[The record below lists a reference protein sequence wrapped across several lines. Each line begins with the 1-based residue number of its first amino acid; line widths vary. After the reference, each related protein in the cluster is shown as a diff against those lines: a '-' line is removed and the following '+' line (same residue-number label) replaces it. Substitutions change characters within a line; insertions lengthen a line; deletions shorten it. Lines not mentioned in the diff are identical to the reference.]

1 MAVSDVAER
10 NLEHEKTLIRKKF
23 KPPVSVQDTM
33 ADDPSRSRKPLSS
46 ATKRKVKEEEWL

>member
-33 ADDPSRSRKPLSS
+33 ADDPSCSRKPLSS
-46 ATKRKVKEEEWL
+46 ATKGKVKEEEWL